1 MPTPLK
7 IRPGAFKTLGTWVLG
22 LTLCLTALSGFA
34 AALPANAAPAKYALI
49 IGNSNYQFG
58 KSSLKNPV
66 NDAKLMAQSLQK
78 LGFVTKQFTDLDRA
92 GMAAAVQA
100 FADQLPKGAT
110 SVVFYSGHGM
120 QIGGA
125 SYLLPVDMA
134 VTSEPSVAL
143 RAYPLKKLL
152 ERVSASKSS
161 VNIVILDACRDN
173 PFQPVPAVR
182 YRNFRN
188 LGLGPVVAPRGTF
201 VAYSTSPGQLAAD
214 GAGANSVYTST
225 LASALLEPQV
235 PLQTIFRKVGD
246 QVRKKTLDDQI
257 PWFESSISEDYY
269 FLPPEGV
276 KMLAGQ
282 PLNAVGAST
291 ETASATRQDGTPARS
306 SKNTQTED
314 AWYRTM
320 SEYEWSRLDYDIA
333 QRVKFMTQDE
343 VPLMEHRA
351 KGGSVVAQTTLGL
364 FWLAGSDR
372 AVNTSTGQVMRYQAN
387 NTKAVRWLRQAADA
401 GFPIAQTELGEM
413 LHRGKGIDRD
423 SGLARQLLASAAQA
437 KYTRAKLD
445 LLHIDIEQGKA
456 GGTDIK
462 ALMESVS
469 RAMMPPEDAR

>member
-22 LTLCLTALSGFA
+22 LALCLTALSGFA
-34 AALPANAAPAKYALI
+34 AAPPANAAPAKYALI
-49 IGNSNYQFG
+49 IGNSNYQSG
-58 KSSLKNPV
+58 KSSLKNPA

-78 LGFVTKQFTDLDRA
+78 LGFDIKQFTDLDRA
-92 GMAAAVQA
+92 GMVTAVQA

-134 VTSEPSVAL
+134 VTSETAVAL

-152 ERVSASKSS
+152 ERVSASQSS

-214 GAGANSVYTST
+214 GAGVNSVYTST
-225 LASALLEPQV
+225 LASALLEPQM

-276 KMLAGQ
+276 KVLAGQ
-282 PLNAVGAST
+282 PLNTGGTST
-291 ETASATRQDGTPARS
+291 ATASAPRQAGTATRS
-306 SKNTQTED
+306 SKSTQVED
-314 AWYRTM
+314 AWYRSM

-364 FWLAGSDR
+364 FWLAGADR
-372 AVNTSTGQVMRYQAN
+372 AVNTSTGQVMRYQPN

-423 SGLARQLLASAAQA
+423 SAQARQLLASAAQA
-437 KYTRAKLD
+437 RYPRAKLD
-445 LLHIDIEQGKA
+445 LLHIDIEEGKA
-456 GGTDIK
+456 GDTDFNAI
-462 ALMESVS
+462 MQSVT
-469 RAMMPPEDAR
+469 RAMMPSRDAR

>member
-1 MPTPLK
+1 MS
-7 IRPGAFKTLGTWVLG
+7 
-22 LTLCLTALSGFA
+22 ALSGFA
-34 AALPANAAPAKYALI
+34 AAPPANAAPAKYALI
-49 IGNSNYQFG
+49 IGNSNYQSG
-58 KSSLKNPV
+58 KSSLKNPA

-78 LGFVTKQFTDLDRA
+78 LGFDIKQFTDLDKA
-92 GMAAAVQA
+92 GMVTAVQA

-134 VTSEPSVAL
+134 LTNESSVAL
-143 RAYPLKKLL
+143 RAYPLKRLL

-173 PFQPVPAVR
+173 PVQPTPAVR
-182 YRNFRN
+182 YRNFGN
-188 LGLGPVVAPRGTF
+188 LGRGPVVAPRGTF

-225 LASALLEPQV
+225 LASALLEPQAS
-235 PLQTIFRKVGD
+235 LQTIFRKVGD

-276 KMLAGQ
+276 KVLVGR
-282 PLNAVGAST
+282 PLNTGGTSTAST
-291 ETASATRQDGTPARS
+291 ATASAPRQAGTSTRS
-306 SKNTQTED
+306 SKNTPAED

-372 AVNTSTGQVMRYQAN
+372 AVNTSTGQVMRYQPN
-387 NTKAVRWLRQAADA
+387 NTKAVRWLRQAAES

-423 SGLARQLLASAAQA
+423 SGQARQLLASAAQA
-437 KYTRAKLD
+437 KYPRAKLD
-445 LLHIDIEQGKA
+445 LLHIDMEEGKA
-456 GGTDIK
+456 GGTDLK
-462 ALMESVS
+462 ALMDSVT
-469 RAMMPPEDAR
+469 RAMMPTVEAR

>member
-1 MPTPLK
+1 MV
-7 IRPGAFKTLGTWVLG
+7 TWVLG
-22 LTLCLTALSGFA
+22 LTLCLSALSGFTA
-34 AALPANAAPAKYALI
+34 APPANAAPAKYALI
-49 IGNSNYQFG
+49 IGNSNYQSG
-58 KSSLKNPV
+58 KSSLKNPA

-78 LGFVTKQFTDLDRA
+78 LGFDIQQFTDLNKA
-92 GMAAAVQA
+92 GMVTAVQA
-100 FADQLPKGAT
+100 FADRLPQGAT

-134 VTSEPSVAL
+134 LTSETAVAL

-173 PFQPVPAVR
+173 PFQPMPAVR

-235 PLQTIFRKVGD
+235 PLQTIFKKVGD
-246 QVRKKTLDDQI
+246 QVRKKTMDDQI
-257 PWFESSISEDYY
+257 PWFESSINEDYY
-269 FLPPEGV
+269 FLPPDGV
-276 KMLAGQ
+276 KVLAGR
-282 PLNAVGAST
+282 PLNTSGAST
-291 ETASATRQDGTPARS
+291 VTAGAPHQSGTSTRS
-306 SKNTQTED
+306 SKNTQAED
-314 AWYRTM
+314 AWYRSM

-372 AVNTSTGQVMRYQAN
+372 AVNTSTDQVMRYQPN
-387 NTKAVRWLRQAADA
+387 NTKAVRWLRQAAEA

-423 SGLARQLLASAAQA
+423 SGQARQLLASAAQA
-437 KYTRAKLD
+437 KYPRAKLD
-445 LLHIDIEQGKA
+445 LLHIDVEEGKA
-456 GGTDIK
+456 GGTDLK
-462 ALMESVS
+462 ALMDSVT
-469 RAMMPPEDAR
+469 RAMTPPGDAR

>member
-1 MPTPLK
+1 M
-7 IRPGAFKTLGTWVLG
+7 RQSAFETLGTWVLG

-34 AALPANAAPAKYALI
+34 AVPPANAAPAKYALI
-49 IGNSNYQFG
+49 IGNSNYQSG
-58 KSSLKNPV
+58 KSSLKNPA

-78 LGFVTKQFTDLDRA
+78 LGFDIKQFTDLDRA
-92 GMAAAVQA
+92 GMVTAVQA

-125 SYLLPVDMA
+125 SYLLPVDMV
-134 VTSEPSVAL
+134 VTSESAVAL
-143 RAYPLKKLL
+143 RAYPLKRLL

-173 PFQPVPAVR
+173 PFQPTPAVR

-214 GAGANSVYTST
+214 GADANSVYTST
-225 LASALLEPQV
+225 LASALLEPQAS
-235 PLQTIFRKVGD
+235 LQTIFRKVGD

-276 KMLAGQ
+276 KMLAGR
-282 PLNAVGAST
+282 PLNTGGAST
-291 ETASATRQDGTPARS
+291 VAANAPHQAGTSTRS
-306 SKNTQTED
+306 SKSTQTED

-343 VPLMEHRA
+343 VPLMKHRA
-351 KGGSVVAQTTLGL
+351 KGGNVVAQTTLGL

-372 AVNTSTGQVMRYQAN
+372 AVNTSTGQVMRYQPN
-387 NTKAVRWLRQAADA
+387 NTKAVRWLRQAAES

-423 SGLARQLLASAAQA
+423 SGKALQLLTSAAQA
-437 KYTRAKLD
+437 KYPRAMLD
-445 LLHIDIEQGKA
+445 LLHIEIEEGKA

-462 ALMESVS
+462 ALMDSVN
-469 RAMMPPEDAR
+469 RAMMPPGETR

>member
-1 MPTPLK
+1 M
-7 IRPGAFKTLGTWVLG
+7 
-22 LTLCLTALSGFA
+22 
-34 AALPANAAPAKYALI
+34 
-49 IGNSNYQFG
+49 
-58 KSSLKNPV
+58 
-66 NDAKLMAQSLQK
+66 
-78 LGFVTKQFTDLDRA
+78 VT
-92 GMAAAVQA
+92 AVQA

-120 QIGGA
+120 QIGGT

-134 VTSEPSVAL
+134 VTSESSVAL
-143 RAYPLKKLL
+143 RAYPLKRLL

-173 PFQPVPAVR
+173 PFQPTPAVR

-214 GAGANSVYTST
+214 GVGVNSVYTST

-276 KMLAGQ
+276 KVLAGR
-282 PLNAVGAST
+282 PLNTGGAST
-291 ETASATRQDGTPARS
+291 ATASAPHQAGTATRS
-306 SKNTQTED
+306 SKSTQVED
-314 AWYRTM
+314 AWYRSM

-364 FWLAGSDR
+364 FWLAGTAR
-372 AVNTSTGQVMRYQAN
+372 AVNTSTDQVMRYQAN
-387 NTKAVRWLRQAADA
+387 NTKAVRWLREAADA

-423 SGLARQLLASAAQA
+423 SAQARQLLASAAQA
-437 KYTRAKLD
+437 KYPRAKLD
-445 LLHIDIEQGKA
+445 LLHIDVEEGKA
-456 GGTDIK
+456 GGTDLK
-462 ALMESVS
+462 ALMDSVT
-469 RAMMPPEDAR
+469 RAMMPPGEAR